1 MWDGTVV
8 MEIPFKGIIRTNL
21 VVLFY
26 VLGEYIL
33 NHNELQWDNN
43 NMKNIFA
50 QKIDFMIF
58 SINDIW

>member
-21 VVLFY
+21 VVLFMFWAN
-26 VLGEYIL
+26 IL
-33 NHNELQWDNN
+33 NHNELQRDNN
-43 NMKNIFA
+43 NMKNIFV

-58 SINDIW
+58 SIDDI